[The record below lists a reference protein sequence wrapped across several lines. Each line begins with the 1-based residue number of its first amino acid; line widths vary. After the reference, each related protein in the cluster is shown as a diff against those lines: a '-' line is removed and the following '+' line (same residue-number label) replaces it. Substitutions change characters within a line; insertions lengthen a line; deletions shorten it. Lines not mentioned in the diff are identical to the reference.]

1 MTEDKQLLAVIFEGW
16 HAHQETLI
24 KAIVPL
30 NPEQL
35 ELRAAPDLLSVG
47 EIAAHIVQAR
57 AAWFYRLMGDGGD
70 EFKTISSWDP
80 RGEHS
85 RSAQDIVAGLE
96 ATWKGMHA
104 AIADWTP
111 EDWDKTWPDKDDAS
125 TPDVLTRQWVIWH
138 LLEHDLSHSGE
149 ISIILGANGLQGLK
163 LSG

>member
-1 MTEDKQLLAVIFEGW
+1 MTENQQLIPTIYEGW

-24 KAIVPL
+24 KAIAPL
-30 NPEQL
+30 DPDQL
-35 ELRAAPDLLSVG
+35 GLRAALNLLSVG
-47 EIAAHIVQAR
+47 EIGVHIVQAR

-70 EFKTISSWDP
+70 EFNEISRWNP
-80 RGEHS
+80 HGEHS

-96 ATWKGMHA
+96 TTWRGMHDV
-104 AIADWTP
+104 IAGWTP
-111 EDWDKTWPDKDDAS
+111 EDWDKTWPDEDDAS

-138 LLEHDLSHSGE
+138 ILEHDLSHGGE